1 VDGENIVVHA
11 VSRKDAPKWLL
22 QKQAEGYELDL
33 KLWAGLWM
41 LEREP
46 DGTPRA

>member
-1 VDGENIVVHA
+1 VPRA
-11 VSRKDAPKWLL
+11 KAAAWLL
-22 QKQAEGYELDL
+22 EKQAEGFELDL

-46 DGTPRA
+46 DGTLR